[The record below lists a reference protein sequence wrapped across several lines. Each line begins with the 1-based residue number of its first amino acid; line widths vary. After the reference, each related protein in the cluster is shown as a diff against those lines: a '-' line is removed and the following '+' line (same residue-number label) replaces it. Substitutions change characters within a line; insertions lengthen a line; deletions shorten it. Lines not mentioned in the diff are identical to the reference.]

1 MGKIIAIGGGEIGK
15 NKVMPNGTFKTF
27 PIQTMEIDMA
37 LVQMANKP
45 QPKVLFLPTASQDN
59 PSYIQLFYQYYGD
72 KLGCLVDD
80 LQLISQIYSDDEIRT
95 KIENSDIIYVGGGDT
110 RLMLEIWRKYHLDIY
125 LKKAYEKGTILAGLS
140 AGAVCWFE
148 YYANTDYMEAENLPL
163 GLLKGLGLISGF
175 AMPHLDILS
184 SSLKQDIISLL
195 KQKNL
200 SGFGIDECAALVFED
215 GKISILSSQNEK
227 TVVKLP

>member
-1 MGKIIAIGGGEIGK
+1 MRKIIAIGGGEIGK
-15 NKVMPNGTFKTF
+15 TKLMPDGTYKTF

-37 LVQMANKP
+37 LVQMANRP

-59 PSYIQLFYQYYGD
+59 LLYIQLFYQYYGD

-80 LQLISQIYSDDEIRT
+80 LQLISQTYSDDEIRT
-95 KIENSDIIYVGGGDT
+95 KIENADIIYVGGGDT
-110 RLMLEIWRKYHLDIY
+110 RLMLEIWRKHHLDIY

-148 YYANTDYMEAENLPL
+148 YYANTDYMETENLPL
-163 GLLKGLGLISGF
+163 GLLNGLGFISGF
-175 AMPHLDILS
+175 AMPHFDILP

-200 SGFGIDECAALVFED
+200 SGFGIDECAALFFDD
-215 GKISILSSQNEK
+215 GKISILSSQNQK

>member
-15 NKVMPNGTFKTF
+15 TKLMPDGTYKTF
-27 PIQTMEIDMA
+27 PIQTMEIDMEI
-37 LVQMANKP
+37 VQMANKP
-45 QPKVLFLPTASQDN
+45 QPKVLFLPTASHDN

-80 LQLISQIYSDDEIRT
+80 LQLIPQTYSDEEIRT
-95 KIENSDIIYVGGGDT
+95 KIENADIIYVGGGDT
-110 RLMLEIWRKYHLDIY
+110 RLMLEIWRKHHLDIY

-148 YYANTDYMEAENLPL
+148 YYDNTDYMEAENLPL
-163 GLLKGLGLISGF
+163 DLLKGLGFISGF
-175 AMPHLDILS
+175 AMPHFDILPA
-184 SSLKQDIISLL
+184 SLKQDIISLL
-195 KQKNL
+195 KQRNL
-200 SGFGIDECAALVFED
+200 SGFGIDECAALVFDD
-215 GKISILSSQNEK
+215 GKISILSSQNQK

>member
-1 MGKIIAIGGGEIGK
+1 MGKIIAIGGGEMGRTK
-15 NKVMPNGTFKTF
+15 LMPDGTFKTF
-27 PIQTMEIDMA
+27 PIQTLKIDKTI
-37 LVQMANKP
+37 VQMANKP
-45 QPKVLFLPTASQDN
+45 RVKVLFLPTASQDM
-59 PSYIQLFYQYYGD
+59 PAYIQLFSQYYGN

-80 LQLISQIYSDDEIRT
+80 LQLISQTYTDEEIYS
-95 KIENSDIIYVGGGDT
+95 KIEAADIIYVGGGDT
-110 RLMLEIWRKYHLDIY
+110 RLMLEVWHRHHLDIY
-125 LKKAYEKGTILAGLS
+125 LKKAYENGTVLAGLS

-163 GLLKGLGLISGF
+163 DLLKGLGFLSGF
-175 AMPHLDILS
+175 AMPHFDILP

-195 KQKNL
+195 KQRNL

-215 GKISILSSQNEK
+215 GKISILSSQNGK